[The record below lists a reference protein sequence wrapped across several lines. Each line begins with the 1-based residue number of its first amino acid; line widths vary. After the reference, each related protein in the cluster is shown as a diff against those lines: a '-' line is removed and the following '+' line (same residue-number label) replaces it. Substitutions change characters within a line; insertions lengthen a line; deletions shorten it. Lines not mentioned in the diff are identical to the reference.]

1 MAAEL
6 FTREGVA
13 HSGAHFLDSKGRP
26 CFEAPRAC
34 SRCGGAGR
42 AEKWRH
48 TGLTCFDCNG
58 SGRHV
63 NGPLVVRLY
72 TQAEL
77 DRLNPARD
85 KARARKAAK
94 HAALVAEQSAQRQS
108 REVLFR
114 ARYGAL
120 IERAARYAVDR
131 YGPDAADNVLDL
143 RERDF
148 IVDVATRA
156 DVRADMT
163 PAQADALTAALDR
176 WDAEQARKAAAS
188 FLGEVGERLELTAR
202 VVHVSEFT
210 RPAFGAEWTTETV
223 RVVSF
228 MAGGDTLVTF
238 TTSRNV
244 PAKDEEVRVR
254 GTVKEHKQGRNGP
267 ETVLTRVTYPG
278 RPRP

>member
-1 MAAEL
+1 MAVEL

-26 CFEAPRAC
+26 CFHEPRAC

-42 AEKWRH
+42 AEKWAH
-48 TGLTCFDCNG
+48 TGYNCFDCNG

-77 DRLNPARD
+77 DKLNPVRD

-108 REVLFR
+108 REALFR
-114 ARYGAL
+114 SRYGAL
-120 IERAARYAVDR
+120 IERAMRYAADR
-131 YGPDAADNVLDL
+131 YGPAGVLP
-143 RERDF
+143 ETVDF
-148 IVDVATRA
+148 IWDVANKA
-156 DVRADMT
+156 DRRADMT
-163 PAQADALTAALDR
+163 PAQADALAAALDR

-188 FLGEVGERLELTAR
+188 FLGTVGERLELTAR
-202 VVHVSEFT
+202 VVRVSEFT

-228 MAGGDTLVTF
+228 QAGGDTLVTF

-244 PAKDEEVRVR
+244 PAKDDEVRVR

-267 ETVLTRVTYPG
+267 ETILTRVTYPG